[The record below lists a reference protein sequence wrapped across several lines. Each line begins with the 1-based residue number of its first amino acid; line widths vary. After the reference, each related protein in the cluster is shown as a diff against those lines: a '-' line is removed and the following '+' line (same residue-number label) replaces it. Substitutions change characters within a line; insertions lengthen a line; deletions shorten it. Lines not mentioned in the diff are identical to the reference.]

1 MIPLIFA
8 CLLWSPSAAQE
19 PLRPLMPPSG
29 PSAEVPADLVETAP
43 ALRID
48 GQEVQWGEFARW
60 LVRFTGES
68 RAREFALETYVI
80 EREALRRQVELQP
93 AAVGAEIDALLTER
107 IEKTFAGR
115 KEEWLAEL
123 QRTGRTEFGVRSEFS
138 NRLRPELLSKGLAA
152 IDRVVPE
159 HQIVREWELLHGR
172 HGKRFDL
179 RGIFVRVVVP
189 TPDQLDRAKFL
200 AATEQAKAEGLNR
213 AQKLRERLLQGEDFE
228 ALAARESEDA
238 PTKARR
244 GQWAGGFRHPGWPW
258 NFLDALEAL
267 RVGEISQ
274 PLYAKGGYWLLKVLK
289 VDETPLEKV
298 RRELEVR
305 LLARGPQA
313 DEIGAVQERLREN
326 VSVEVLPTLWG
337 ERSSPER
344 PDLAE
349 PVITVDGEPVSRA
362 VFARWMSQRIG
373 ESLAHTF
380 AESYLVHKRA
390 EELGVSAT
398 LEEAEQRARDYI
410 DELVRDS
417 KGGSREAWLEYQSRG
432 GRDPKTLYREWT
444 FRSQTDVLAE
454 KMIIAERKVSPE
466 SVRFRYEELYGKT
479 GERLEARVIALP
491 ILLEN
496 VEEGWSREELEAQ
509 LALAADKAR
518 ARALEL
524 LARLREGEDFAE
536 LARKE
541 SADANTRALGGR
553 VAGRF
558 REDRYTPEIYAAAQ
572 TAKVGE
578 PIGPF
583 RQANAWYLVE
593 VIERRKVALDE
604 VSAEIAEELRTR
616 RPSLPELM
624 TWRNSLRQKS
634 KLEILPGLGQ

>member
-1 MIPLIFA
+1 
-8 CLLWSPSAAQE
+8 
-19 PLRPLMPPSG
+19 
-29 PSAEVPADLVETAP
+29 
-43 ALRID
+43 
-48 GQEVQWGEFARW
+48 
-60 LVRFTGES
+60 
-68 RAREFALETYVI
+68 
-80 EREALRRQVELQP
+80 
-93 AAVGAEIDALLTER
+93 
-107 IEKTFAGR
+107 
-115 KEEWLAEL
+115 
-123 QRTGRTEFGVRSEFS
+123 
-138 NRLRPELLSKGLAA
+138 
-152 IDRVVPE
+152 
-159 HQIVREWELLHGR
+159 
-172 HGKRFDL
+172 
-179 RGIFVRVVVP
+179 
-189 TPDQLDRAKFL
+189 
-200 AATEQAKAEGLNR
+200 
-213 AQKLRERLLQGEDFE
+213 
-228 ALAARESEDA
+228 
-238 PTKARR
+238 
-244 GQWAGGFRHPGWPW
+244 
-258 NFLDALEAL
+258 
-267 RVGEISQ
+267 
-274 PLYAKGGYWLLKVLK
+274 VLK

-509 LALAADKAR
+509 VALAADKAR
-518 ARALEL
+518 ARSEEL
-524 LARLREGEDFAE
+524 LARLRAGEDFAE
-536 LARKE
+536 LARME

-572 TAKVGE
+572 AAKVGE